1 MDIVSFVNYGTGRD
15 QRHAAPGDLLPHLWR
30 EGPPAVGVPR
40 EAAELRD
47 GERAVRAVRRHVAP
61 DARLRPQQERRR
73 GGGRDRRARGAGQGR
88 RRVPRLHVGA
98 RRGARARFQEAGGRL
113 CASRGG
119 GAAAGSGAHESPG
132 AAAAALR
139 VLLPR
144 VSSARLTT
152 NHPVVRTIA
161 CAISFTKMLTVCAA
175 FVRNQFLSTL
185 RTFAALRERKC
196 ERSTYLTKNT

>member
-1 MDIVSFVNYGTGRD
+1 M
-15 QRHAAPGDLLPHLWR
+15 
-30 EGPPAVGVPR
+30 GVPR

-119 GAAAGSGAHESPG
+119 AAAAGSGAHESPG

-152 NHPVVRTIA
+152 NHPGAHHSLRDLI
-161 CAISFTKMLTVCAA
+161 TKMLTVCAA

-196 ERSTYLTKNT
+196 ERST